1 MLDFGLAGKPLVV
14 TGGASGIGRAT
25 SELAAAQGMP
35 VGIIDRDSASVSAAV
50 TGIQQAGGVAAGF
63 VVDVRD
69 RGGIRA
75 AVTAIEKELG
85 SPHGIVACAA
95 ISPQAVAE
103 DLTEAQWTSV
113 IDINLTGAFFSVQA
127 VAERMLSRGMGS
139 VVVIGSSDSL
149 GGHTMRA
156 SYVASKHGIAGMVK
170 SLAIDWGRRGVRVNA
185 VAPGAVET
193 PLLRK
198 IHSQESLDENLLVR
212 IPLGR
217 VSTPTEQASA
227 CMFLLSDAASY
238 ISGIVLPV
246 DGGLTAGYLNNL
258 PIGARD

>member
-1 MLDFGLAGKPLVV
+1 M
-14 TGGASGIGRAT
+14 
-25 SELAAAQGMP
+25 AAAQGMA
-35 VGIIDRDSASVSAAV
+35 VGIIDRDGASVSAAV

-69 RGGIRA
+69 RSGIRT
-75 AVTAIEKELG
+75 AVTAIEKVLG
-85 SPHGIVACAA
+85 PLYGIVACAA

-103 DLTEAQWTSV
+103 DLTEEQWTSV

-127 VAERMLSRGMGS
+127 VGERLLSHGMGS
-139 VVVIGSSDSL
+139 IVVIGSADSL
-149 GGHTMRA
+149 GGHTTRA
-156 SYVASKHGIAGMVK
+156 SYVASKHGVAGMVK

-185 VAPGAVET
+185 IATGSVDA
-193 PLLRK
+193 PLLWQN
-198 IHSQESLDENLLVR
+198 HSQKSVAENLLVR

-217 VSTPTEQASA
+217 LSAPAEQATA

-238 ISGIVLPV
+238 ISGVVLPV

-258 PIGARD
+258 PVEAR